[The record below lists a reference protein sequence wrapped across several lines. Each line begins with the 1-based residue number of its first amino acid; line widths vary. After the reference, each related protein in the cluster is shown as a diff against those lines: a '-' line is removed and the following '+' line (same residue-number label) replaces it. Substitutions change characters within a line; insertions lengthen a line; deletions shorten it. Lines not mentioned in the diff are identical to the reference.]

1 MANSASTWTETASAS
16 NATATASHAA
26 VVGKSHFLCGVLVSC
41 KDYSSVQPVTL
52 TVTVKD
58 DTTAILQMAATSS
71 GHDDYDPTGNPVVL
85 NFASPIQITEGKA
98 VSVEVAGATMYETS
112 YANIWGFTSATRQE
126 D

>member
-1 MANSASTWTETASAS
+1 MANSASTWTENASAS

-26 VVGKSHFLCGVLVSC
+26 VVGKSHYITGIIVSC
-41 KDYSSVQPVTL
+41 KDYNGVQGITL

-58 DTTAILQMAATSS
+58 DTTAILEFACSS
-71 GHDDYDPTGNPVVL
+71 TGHDDYDPTGQPVII
-85 NFASPIQITEGKA
+85 NFSSPIQITEGKA
-98 VSVEVAGATMYETS
+98 VSVEVAGATTYETA